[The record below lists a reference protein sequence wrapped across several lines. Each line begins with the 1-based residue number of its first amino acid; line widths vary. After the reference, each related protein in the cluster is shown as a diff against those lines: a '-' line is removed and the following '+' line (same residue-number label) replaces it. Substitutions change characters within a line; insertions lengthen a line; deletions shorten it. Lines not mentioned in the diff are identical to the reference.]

1 VHPSDYKLFGS
12 LGRKKYFSTKRIL
25 YTMAVKK
32 IGVSLDEKTYE
43 AIKAEVATKDY
54 RNISHF
60 MERAAELLLEK
71 RMKEKGQ
78 GPCEALA
85 L

>member
-1 VHPSDYKLFGS
+1 MNIS
-12 LGRKKYFSTKRIL
+12 
-25 YTMAVKK
+25 MAVKK

-43 AIKAEVATKDY
+43 AIKAEVETKDY

-71 RMKEKGQ
+71 RLKEKGQ
-78 GPCEALA
+78 GPCEALTA
-85 L
+85 